1 MERNLPHYRLL
12 QLGAPDRNLVQT
24 NEEFSDL
31 DGLVTHHP
39 GANRNAEVLNGV
51 VVRPENPVTR
61 TYAVVGGEIQ
71 EIEAARTDEYRALG
85 RDQVL
90 LVKDFIL
97 EDSRIESGQ
106 RGVRQVD
113 VPAPMAGYI
122 GWVDAANGV
131 VDILDGRGGEVIA
144 RARHLNPIA
153 VQVGDTIE
161 YGQSLG
167 TQNRQGLNETAGK
180 HVHFE
185 IDTRYYQQYENYIE
199 DLASGR
205 LAIDSERQTQ
215 GIEARPVVDDGV
227 IRIGESA
234 GIVRQVQQRLNE
246 EGFRG
251 ADNRPLEVDGVYRLS
266 MQAAVINFQQARG
279 LPQSGD
285 IDPVTLQEI
294 APRVFPPMQNGE
306 QPGEGAHPGF
316 PPYMNRQGAV
326 PGNDHQPRAI
336 DDPLLPQAERAVREL
351 DRRVGR
357 EYDGQSAC
365 MAASAA
371 CLAKANGLS
380 GIDHI
385 FLSEERG
392 AVRKGENLFVVQGE
406 PADPAHRRAMMKT
419 QDAISTPV
427 EQSLAQLQVLNE
439 AQQRQPSVQA
449 MDEPVREA
457 SAPQMRM
464 G

>member
-12 QLGAPDRNLVQT
+12 QLGAPDRNRVQR
-24 NEEFSDL
+24 NEEFNDL

-39 GANRNAEVLNGV
+39 DANRNADVLNGV
-51 VVRPENPVTR
+51 VVQPENSVTR

-97 EDSRIESGQ
+97 EDSRIGSGQ

-122 GWVDAANGV
+122 GRVDAANGV
-131 VDILDGRGGEVIA
+131 VDILNGRDGEVIA
-144 RARHLNPIA
+144 RARHLHPIA
-153 VQVGDTIE
+153 AQVGDTIE

-167 TQNRQGLNETAGK
+167 TQNRQGLNATAGK

-185 IDTRYYQQYENYIE
+185 IDTRYYQQYENYIA

-234 GIVRQVQQRLNE
+234 GIVQQVQQRLND

-266 MQAAVINFQQARG
+266 MQAAVINFQEAHG
-279 LPQSGD
+279 LRLTGD
-285 IDPVTLQEI
+285 IDAATLQEI
-294 APRVFPPMQNGE
+294 APRVFPPRLNDE
-306 QPGEGAHPGF
+306 RPGEFVHPGF
-316 PPYMNRQGAV
+316 PALMNRQGVA
-326 PGNDHQPRAI
+326 PTYEPHPRAA
-336 DDPLLPQAERAVREL
+336 DDPLLAQAERAVRTL
-351 DRRVGR
+351 DASLGR
-357 EYDGQSAC
+357 EYDNYSAC
-365 MAASAA
+365 LAASSA

-380 GIDHI
+380 RIDQI
-385 FLSEERG
+385 VLSESRDGTTRGER
-392 AVRKGENLFVVQGE
+392 LFVVQNERPGQLCE
-406 PADPAHRRAMMKT
+406 RAMMTT
-419 QDAISTPV
+419 QEAVSTPV
-427 EQSLAQLQVLNE
+427 EQSLAKLEELSE
-439 AQQRQPSVQA
+439 AQQR
-449 MDEPVREA
+449 EA
-457 SAPQMRM
+457 SARAMEEPRRQVGPQM
-464 G
+464 GLG